1 MSHQGPI
8 LLIDDDE
15 DDHFLF
21 ESIIQELGV
30 SNKILSFYDGKQAL
44 EYLFTTTEQPFVI
57 LCDINMPIMN
67 GVELHQAIIESEFL
81 RKKAIPFVFLTTAA
95 NSKVVNLAY
104 EQSVQGFFQKSTS
117 MDSYTEQ
124 LSSIIAYWRN
134 CLHPNVF
141 PL

>member
-8 LLIDDDE
+8 LLIDDDA
-15 DDHFLF
+15 DDHFIF
-21 ESIIQELGV
+21 ESILEELGV

-44 EYLFTTTEQPFVI
+44 DYLLTTTEQPFVI
-57 LCDINMPIMN
+57 LCDINMPVMN

-117 MDSYTEQ
+117 MDSYEEQ
-124 LSSIIAYWRN
+124 LRSIINYWRN